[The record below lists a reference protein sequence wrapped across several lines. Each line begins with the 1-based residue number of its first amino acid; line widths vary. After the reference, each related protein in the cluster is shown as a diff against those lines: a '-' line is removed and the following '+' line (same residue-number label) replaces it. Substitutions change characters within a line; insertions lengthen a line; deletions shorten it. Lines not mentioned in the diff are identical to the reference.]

1 MGEILVSINE
11 TRLKKSHIS
20 HKCNLDPRS
29 TTKYLKIILKLHL
42 VEKSEGLE
50 YYVLTQKGT
59 KFLNKYTNLIKFLEN
74 NNGVT
79 KNIKKLTLEKQI

>member
-1 MGEILVSINE
+1 VGEILVSINE

-42 VEKSEGLE
+42 VDKSEGLE

-59 KFLNKYTNLIKFLEN
+59 KFLNKYTNLIKFLKN
-74 NNGVT
+74 NHD
-79 KNIKKLTLEKQI
+79 